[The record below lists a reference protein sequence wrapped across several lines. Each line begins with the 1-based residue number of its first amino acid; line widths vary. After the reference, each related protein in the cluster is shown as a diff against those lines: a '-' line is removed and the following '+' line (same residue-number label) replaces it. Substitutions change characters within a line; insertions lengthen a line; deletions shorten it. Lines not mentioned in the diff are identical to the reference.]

1 MSKLG
6 LRGVNGP
13 ALVFWLQNQVLNL
26 GCVCVCVCEFQC
38 KNKNYGKC
46 YPLVPDTVE
55 GPVPCSLA
63 KSCFLLLAYRSGH
76 RDIEA

>member
-26 GCVCVCVCEFQC
+26 GCVCVCVCVSSNV
-38 KNKNYGKC
+38 KIKIMGNAT
-46 YPLVPDTVE
+46 P
-55 GPVPCSLA
+55 
-63 KSCFLLLAYRSGH
+63 
-76 RDIEA
+76 